1 MQDFQDFDN
10 TQKPKKQYGFGT
22 ILFAA
27 VISALIGVLLSCL
40 LIPPILGL
48 NTADGNAGTSP
59 APTTSSSLGSN
70 IPPTISADNPVV
82 DIAEQVTPS
91 VVSITGKRKQMVNGT
106 IREQDYSSGSG
117 IILTED
123 GYIATN
129 SHVIESADVVYVTL
143 SGGQELTAEVIGQDS
158 SSDLAVLKIA
168 RDNLPA
174 ATLGSSSS
182 LKVGEMVVAIGD
194 PFGANLA
201 STVTVGFISA
211 LDRKI
216 NMDGTTYT
224 LLQTDAAINPGN
236 SGGALVNSRGEV
248 IGINTLKS
256 RIAGYDQFGN
266 AISAEGIGFAIPID
280 QAKPILDALIQD
292 GKIDRPGIGIKI
304 YTVTEQDSQSWNVP
318 QGVMVSQVIANS
330 PAEKAG
336 LKKDDIIT
344 ALNGQKVLT
353 TEDFLPIVQGST
365 IGDTITLSIYR
376 EGKTFDVDVKIAS
389 MNDISY

>member
-1 MQDFQDFDN
+1 MQDFQDFDH
-10 TQKPKKQYGFGT
+10 TPKPKRQYGFGT

-48 NTADGNAGTSP
+48 NQGGNGSSSP
-59 APTTSSSLGSN
+59 APTASSSLGSN
-70 IPPTISADNPVV
+70 IPPSISADNPVV

-91 VVSITGKRKQMVNGT
+91 VVSISGKRKKLVNGQS
-106 IREQDYSSGSG
+106 REQDYSTGSG
-117 IILTED
+117 IILTKD

-129 SHVIESADVVYVTL
+129 NHVIESADSVYVTL
-143 SGGQELTAEVIGQDS
+143 SGGQELPAKIIGQDS
-158 SSDLAVLKIA
+158 SSDLAVLKVD
-168 RDNLPA
+168 RDDLPA
-174 ATLGSSSS
+174 ATLGSSSA
-182 LKVGEMVVAIGD
+182 LRVGEMVVAIGD
-194 PFGANLA
+194 PFGAKLA

-236 SGGALVNSRGEV
+236 SGGALVNSKGEI

-256 RIAGYDQFGN
+256 RVAGYDQFGN
-266 AISAEGIGFAIPID
+266 AISSEGIGFAIPID

-304 YTVTEQDSQSWNVP
+304 YTVTEQDAQSWNVP
-318 QGVMVSQVIANS
+318 QGVMVSQVIAGS

-336 LKKDDIIT
+336 LQKDDIIT
-344 ALNGQKVLT
+344 AVNGKKVLT
-353 TEDFLPIVQGST
+353 TEEFLPIVQEST
-365 IGDTITLSIYR
+365 IGETITLSIYR
-376 EGKTFDVDVKIAS
+376 DGKTMDVKVEIAS

>member
-330 PAEKAG
+330 PAEEAG

-353 TEDFLPIVQGST
+353 TEEFLPIVQGST